1 MSTSPNAILRNFGDG
16 SIEVWIHTV
25 LPLHVALEISAM
37 VGLHGVRPLGRP
49 ANDDAASETPA
60 EGGWN

>member
-1 MSTSPNAILRNFGDG
+1 MPTPPNAVLRNFGDG

-37 VGLHGVRPLGRP
+37 VGLHGAAPVDRP
-49 ANDDAASETPA
+49 ANDDGADHAPPD
-60 EGGWN
+60 GVWN